1 VSKFR
6 PPRRSGWRAP
16 WISGVL
22 AVLIAAALAGAGA
35 VAGAQ
40 EADPNADQSAV
51 AEQGAD
57 QNEDQGAGAQGG
69 ATTTTEG
76 DDGGG
81 DDGAVGGAT
90 TTTAAGDGAGGDGD
104 GDGDADGDGAAGED
118 TTTTTAAGGG
128 QGAAIDNSNFKD
140 LDPNSGVQTGT
151 VFNDTPYGEIPGN
164 TPQVLIQ
171 RPGSG
176 RIIPLN
182 RELTVRARFDNFVP
196 GFFSNP
202 QAEYGLG
209 TQRLDENGN
218 VQGHNHACFQRISRR
233 GTVPE
238 ETCNSFVVMA
248 QEGDSDILV
257 GTAPPLTEPGR
268 YRLCVDAAAGN
279 HYPATRAFA
288 QRGGPV
294 DCVRVLAMDFNQ
306 LNGANQ

>member
-35 VAGAQ
+35 AAGAQ
-40 EADPNADQSAV
+40 EADPGADQSAV
-51 AEQGAD
+51 A
-57 QNEDQGAGAQGG
+57 DQGAVQDPGAEPEESTSTTAAG
-69 ATTTTEG
+69 A
-76 DDGGG
+76 DD
-81 DDGAVGGAT
+81 DAT
-90 TTTAAGDGAGGDGD
+90 TTTAAGDGAGDDAEGD
-104 GDGDADGDGAAGED
+104 DANADD
-118 TTTTTAAGGG
+118 TTTTTAAGD
-128 QGAAIDNSNFKD
+128 GAGAGIDNSNNKG

-218 VQGHNHACFQRISRR
+218 VQGHNHACFQRVARDGS
-233 GTVPE
+233 VPA
-238 ETCNSFVVMA
+238 ETCNSFVVMS

-257 GTAPPLTEPGR
+257 GIAPPLTEPGR

-294 DCVRVLAMDFNQ
+294 DCVRVLAMDFRQ
-306 LNGANQ
+306 LRGANNQ